1 MAVALVAISVTG
13 LCERFIAI
21 RFYSLLLLL
30 LFFFYYFSFIIIR
43 SLLIIFRSGLERK
56 KDRKKRRWKPIQMVS
71 FPAAFVIYIL
81 TCQIFDEVDEV
92 DGVIGSEGA

>member
-43 SLLIIFRSGLERK
+43 SLLIIFRCGLKERK
-56 KDRKKRRWKPIQMVS
+56 GKKKRQKETKVETNSNGVVS
-71 FPAAFVIYIL
+71 RRVCYIYTHVSNI
-81 TCQIFDEVDEV
+81 
-92 DGVIGSEGA
+92 

>member
-43 SLLIIFRSGLERK
+43 SLLIIFRSGLKERK
-56 KDRKKRRWKPIQMVS
+56 GKKKRQKETNVESSNGVVS
-71 FPAAFVIYIL
+71 RRVCYIYTHVSNI
-81 TCQIFDEVDEV
+81 
-92 DGVIGSEGA
+92 